1 MKENGSGPVISGKDC
16 CACVGPASR
25 DHGHNVFSCPNHE
38 CIVVAQT
45 MVNRVVAS
53 LRTDAK
59 SELALDLDQFP
70 DIGRRL

>member
-1 MKENGSGPVISGKDC
+1 MQQVSSVISGKDC

-25 DHGHNVFSCPNHE
+25 DHGHDIFSCENHE
-38 CIVVAQT
+38 CVVVAQT
-45 MVNRVVAS
+45 VANRFVAS
-53 LRTDAK
+53 LRGDMQ